1 MYVDSTGALLP
12 QETSAAQDAAA
23 TAKMIRFIVFIGFTF
38 FPLKGNTHTASPNI
52 REYSSKIFC

>member
-38 FPLKGNTHTASPNI
+38 TIERQHPYGIT
-52 REYSSKIFC
+52 